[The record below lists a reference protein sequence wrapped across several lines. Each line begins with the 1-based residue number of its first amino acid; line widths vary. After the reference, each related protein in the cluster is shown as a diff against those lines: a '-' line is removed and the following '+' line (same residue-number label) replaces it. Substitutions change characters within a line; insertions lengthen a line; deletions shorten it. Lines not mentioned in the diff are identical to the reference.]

1 MAHILKDRVKE
12 TTTSTGTGTIDLGGA
27 SSGYQSFLGAGYSDD
42 DTVYYTVV
50 SSDKWEVGI
59 GTLGSTTT
67 RLARTTILDSSNSG
81 SKITL
86 AGTSEVFVVHPADK
100 TVHTDPQN
108 PTPAIQGVAFWHD
121 DNSVAYDSLL
131 VWDSGVVA
139 PPPGNLH
146 RGRLTITGKT
156 KTSSSYTDNKINT
169 DDAIIT
175 FDCEASNLHSVV
187 LLGNRTLEASG
198 VSVGQKIVVRLEQD
212 GTGSRGVTW
221 FDHVKWAEGGT
232 TPVLTSTENKTDVY
246 GFIVASGDGAALDSN
261 YWYDGFVIGR
271 DI

>member
-1 MAHILKDRVKE
+1 MAHVLKDRVKE

-50 SSDKWEVGI
+50 SGSNWEVGV
-59 GTLGSTTT
+59 GTLSSTTT
-67 RLARTTILDSSNSG
+67 RLARTTILASSNSG
-81 SKITL
+81 SAITL
-86 AGTSEVFVVHPADK
+86 AGTSEVFVTHPADK

-121 DNSVAYDSLL
+121 ANSVAYDSLL
-131 VWDSGVVA
+131 VWDSGVVDH
-139 PPPGNLH
+139 LH
-146 RGRLTITGKT
+146 RGRLTVAGKT
-156 KTSSSYTDNKINT
+156 KTNSSYTDNKINT
-169 DDAIIT
+169 DAAIVT

-187 LLGNRTLEASG
+187 LGGNRTLEASG
-198 VSVGQKIVVRLEQD
+198 VNVGQKIVVRLEQD
-212 GTGSRGVTW
+212 ATGSRAVTW
-221 FDHVKWAEGGT
+221 FDHIKWAEGGT
-232 TPVLTSTENKTDVY
+232 LPVLTTTAKKTDVY

-271 DI
+271 NI